1 MFWSLFEEFYDN
13 VQLNCLKLGTSCLK
27 CKFSLCAE
35 VYGRGGSYNAF
46 SGKDA
51 SRAIAKWSMSEED
64 LNDNLVR
71 T

>member
-1 MFWSLFEEFYDN
+1 M
-13 VQLNCLKLGTSCLK
+13 
-27 CKFSLCAE
+27 
-35 VYGRGGSYNAF
+35 F

-71 T
+71 TLKFIHAMSDVIRFQ